1 MTTDFEE
8 YSPIQNEDGREVTI
22 FIFDEDYSRFRN
34 IKDYRWSPIP
44 GKTLTLSVDNDT
56 ADKLEKI
63 GSKPVTIQIKTID
76 SENGDKYTIEY
87 YNFVDGMVLADSG
100 TCGESKGRSK
110 DDLRAAKS
118 ELERF
123 RHKYKMLKA
132 LAPVFAA
139 IEELEKTT

>member
-8 YSPIQNEDGREVTI
+8 YSQIQNEDGREVTI
-22 FIFDEDYSRFRN
+22 FIFDEDYSRFRD

-76 SENGDKYTIEY
+76 SENGNKYTIEY
-87 YNFVDGMVLADSG
+87 YNFVDGMVLSDSG
-100 TCGESKGRSK
+100 EYDNRSK
-110 DDLRAAKS
+110 DSLRAAKS
-118 ELERF
+118 ELEHF

>member
-8 YSPIQNEDGREVTI
+8 YSQIQNEDGREVTI

-76 SENGDKYTIEY
+76 SENGSKYTIEY
-87 YNFVDGMVLADSG
+87 YNFVDGMVLSDSG
-100 TCGESKGRSK
+100 EYDKQLNEYG
-110 DDLRAAKS
+110 L
-118 ELERF
+118 
-123 RHKYKMLKA
+123 
-132 LAPVFAA
+132 
-139 IEELEKTT
+139 TTLD

>member
-8 YSPIQNEDGREVTI
+8 YSTIQNEDGREVTI

-34 IKDYRWSPIP
+34 IKDYRWSPIL
-44 GKTLTLSVDNDT
+44 GKTLTLSVTDDVANQLD
-56 ADKLEKI
+56 KI
-63 GSKPVTIQIKTID
+63 GSNPVTIQIKT
-76 SENGDKYTIEY
+76 
-87 YNFVDGMVLADSG
+87 M
-100 TCGESKGRSK
+100 GEAKGRSK